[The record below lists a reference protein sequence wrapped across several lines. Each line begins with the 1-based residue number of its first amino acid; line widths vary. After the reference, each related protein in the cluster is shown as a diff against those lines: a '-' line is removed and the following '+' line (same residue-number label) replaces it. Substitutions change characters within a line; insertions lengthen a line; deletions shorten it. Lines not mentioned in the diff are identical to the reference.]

1 MTRVALLAVC
11 VLAACSAC
19 SDDHPAPPTPAA
31 PVTAAEPP
39 RIELPGTLWFVEG
52 TSLVRLQG
60 GTRRVIGENL
70 FPSADAL
77 PDGRLV
83 AIYSRGDG
91 DADSE
96 QLALI
101 AADGSVTRIGP
112 TAAQVRD
119 PAVDPH
125 GKWIVAAINLDGH
138 SDLYRIDLDAKTT
151 TTRITNDAAGNFHPA
166 ILGDDVVY
174 VSSRDGDAELYKTGQ
189 RLTAFYKDD
198 FDPVPSPDGKTLAFS
213 SDREGPVRLF
223 LMAADGTHL
232 RRLTTRGDAADEG
245 ELVWSR
251 DGASVAFVVDGRVIV
266 HDLATGTERDVG
278 EGLEPAFSPDGRW
291 LAVSR
296 PRGQSTDVW
305 VIPLDDGEPAQAA
318 AGARLPRWR

>member
-1 MTRVALLAVC
+1 MSRLALLAVTA
-11 VLAACSAC
+11 VLAGC
-19 SDDHPAPPTPAA
+19 SDDRPAPAPRPT
-31 PVTAAEPP
+31 EPP
-39 RIELPGTLWFVEG
+39 RVLLPGTLWYVEG
-52 TSLVRLQG
+52 TSLVRLHG
-60 GTRRVIGENL
+60 GARSAIGENL
-70 FPSADAL
+70 FPSYDAL

-83 AIYSRGDG
+83 AISSRGDG
-91 DADSE
+91 SAESE

-101 AADGSVTRIGP
+101 AADGKVTRVGP
-112 TAAQVRD
+112 MAAQVRD

-138 SDLYRIDLDAKTT
+138 SDLYRIDLDGT
-151 TTRITNDAAGNFHPA
+151 TTRITNDVAGNYHPA

-223 LMAADGTHL
+223 LMNADGTNL
-232 RRLTTRGDAADEG
+232 RRLTSRSDAMDEG
-245 ELVWSR
+245 ELAWSH
-251 DGASVAFVVDGRVIV
+251 DGASLAYVADNHVFVRNV
-266 HDLATGTERDVG
+266 ATGTERALG
-278 EGLEPAFSPDGRW
+278 EGLEPVFSPDGKY

-296 PRGQSTDVW
+296 LRGETTDVW
-305 VIPLDDGEPAQAA
+305 AIPLD
-318 AGARLPRWR
+318 AGQPVQVATDARLPRWR